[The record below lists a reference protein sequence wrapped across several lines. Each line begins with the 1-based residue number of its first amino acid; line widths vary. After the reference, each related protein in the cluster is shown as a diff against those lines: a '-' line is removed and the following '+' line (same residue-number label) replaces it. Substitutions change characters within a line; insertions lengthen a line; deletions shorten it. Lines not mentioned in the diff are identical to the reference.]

1 MIIDHQICG
10 WFVKWTSNVYCLFS
24 RSELEDW
31 KNFLSFVT
39 SFKINLHDQSN
50 KEKIRDKA
58 LALLGH
64 NLSEH
69 GQTLYTTLYTLHY
82 TYLNYFYLNIEVVE
96 ARKAS
101 EPDLAGGLEPRV
113 SVSRRGGPLVQFLMS
128 VDGGGGGGGG
138 PGEAL
143 VLITRSRAAD
153 WWLCSVP
160 TLSLL
165 SPS

>member
-39 SFKINLHDQSN
+39 VLKINLRDQSN

-64 NLSEH
+64 NLSDH
-69 GQTLYTTLYTLHY
+69 GQTLY
-82 TYLNYFYLNIEVVE
+82 
-96 ARKAS
+96 
-101 EPDLAGGLEPRV
+101 
-113 SVSRRGGPLVQFLMS
+113 
-128 VDGGGGGGGG
+128 
-138 PGEAL
+138 
-143 VLITRSRAAD
+143 
-153 WWLCSVP
+153 
-160 TLSLL
+160 
-165 SPS
+165 

>member
-1 MIIDHQICG
+1 MSIVFSLVQNWRIGRISSVLLPVLKSIFTTRAIKRKSGIKLLH
-10 WFVKWTSNVYCLFS
+10 CLDTIY
-24 RSELEDW
+24 RNTDR
-31 KNFLSFVT
+31 
-39 SFKINLHDQSN
+39 H
-50 KEKIRDKA
+50 
-58 LALLGH
+58 
-64 NLSEH
+64 
-69 GQTLYTTLYTLHY
+69 YTTLYTLHY

-101 EPDLAGGLEPRV
+101 EPDLAVGLEPRV
-113 SVSRRGGPLVQFLMS
+113 TVSMRGGPLVQFLMS